1 MSFEEMRNARLSAY
15 ANAIGISQGSHN
27 DGMPAYSTAGTLR
40 KTMDQM
46 KDQEYMISVEIGG
59 KDEYDE
65 TVYAGSCGNPYGEG
79 AAALQQ

>member
-15 ANAIGISQGSHN
+15 ANAMGISQGGHT

-40 KTMDQM
+40 KTMVQM

-65 TVYAGSCGNPYGEG
+65 TV
-79 AAALQQ
+79 

>member
-15 ANAIGISQGSHN
+15 ANAMGISQSSHH

-65 TVYAGSCGNPYGEG
+65 TV
-79 AAALQQ
+79 